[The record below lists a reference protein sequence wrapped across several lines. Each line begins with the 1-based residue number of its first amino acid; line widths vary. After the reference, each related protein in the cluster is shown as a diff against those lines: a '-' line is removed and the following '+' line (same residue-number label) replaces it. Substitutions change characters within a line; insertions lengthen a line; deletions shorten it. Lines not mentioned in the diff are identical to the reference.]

1 MVYID
6 AIILTKC
13 VIYSNVFIPKR
24 DFTLKGMFFIHKMIM
39 SDHNPVTQLK
49 PDFEI
54 TVSQDKDLAKVM
66 GISLN
71 QLYSIYRLIYDLA
84 VNTRDID
91 RNLTLAWYLIKGQ
104 CSNINIIQVDY
115 GDALKLWRKARDHY
129 VELVSKGQSEY
140 VQLVNRLNAD
150 ILLLNI

>member
-1 MVYID
+1 VVYID
-6 AIILTKC
+6 DIILTKC

-24 DFTLKGMFFIHKMIM
+24 DFTLKGMFFIHKTIM

-54 TVSQDKDLAKVM
+54 TVNQDKDLAKVM

-71 QLYSIYRLIYDLA
+71 QLYFIYRFIYDLA
-84 VNTRDID
+84 GSTRAID
-91 RNLTLAWYLIKGQ
+91 RNLTLTWYFIKGQ
-104 CSNINIIQVDY
+104 CKNINIMEVNY

-129 VELVSKGQSEY
+129 ANLVSNGQSEY

-150 ILLLNI
+150 ILLLNM